1 MTFVERDRTVFLT
14 VGTAVWLAGALFP
27 LAPADK
33 GVNSAETGTVSGR
46 VFFEGAEG
54 QESVNATDVIVY
66 LLGDSLTGAEPA
78 QPLPAPTM
86 DQFDYTF
93 IPHVLPMLAG
103 TRITFTNNDPETHN
117 IHTYT
122 KSRRRKNRTFNQAQ
136 KPGSVMSTE
145 IQRPDSIRVQCD
157 IHAQMLAHIFVL
169 PNPFFTM
176 AADDGTFSIAG
187 VPVGSHELIV
197 WHEEYGTLKTMVD
210 VQPGKTITV
219 ELDFLGRSSP

>member
-1 MTFVERDRTVFLT
+1 MTFVKRDGTVFLT
-14 VGTAVWLAGALFP
+14 IGTVVWLAGALFP
-27 LAPADK
+27 LATTEQS
-33 GVNSAETGTVSGR
+33 VNSTETGTVSGR
-46 VFFEGAEG
+46 VLLGGAEAPEG
-54 QESVNATDVIVY
+54 VSAANVIVY
-66 LLGDSLTGAEPA
+66 LVGDSLLNARPT

-93 IPHVLPMLAG
+93 VPHVLPVLAG

-136 KPGSVMSTE
+136 KPGSVMSAVFP
-145 IQRPDSIRVQCD
+145 RPDSIRVQCD

-187 VPVGSHELIV
+187 VPTGNHELIV
-197 WHEEYGTLKTMVD
+197 WHEEYGTMKALVD
-210 VQPGKTITV
+210 VQTGATTTV
-219 ELDFLGRSSP
+219 ELDFSSRPRP